1 MLVLSRKLNQSIV
14 IGDSIEVM
22 VVDIKGDQIKVG
34 ILAPK
39 SVKVFRKEVYDD
51 IVRANRDA
59 AVKNIGDISALNTL
73 LKTGEK
79 KNPSDGTG
87 KKID

>member
-1 MLVLSRKLNQSIV
+1 MLVLSRKLNQSII

-34 ILAPK
+34 ILAPR

-51 IVRANRDA
+51 IVRENRKA
-59 AVKNIGDISALNTL
+59 AVTNIGDISALNTL
-73 LKTGEK
+73 LKAGDKKYTPDSAEK
-79 KNPSDGTG
+79 K
-87 KKID
+87 